1 MNADILFT
9 LWMSDF
15 KSFESFFQIISTRLF
30 SFSLLF
36 LFSIYFFFKKKFWVF
51 VLKSLLKLKINLEK
65 TKPQIKVATIE
76 GSLNENSDIPNTKI
90 EMH

>member
-1 MNADILFT
+1 M
-9 LWMSDF
+9 F
-15 KSFESFFQIISTRLF
+15 KTD
-30 SFSLLF
+30 
-36 LFSIYFFFKKKFWVF
+36 V

-65 TKPQIKVATIE
+65 TNPQIKVATIE

>member
-1 MNADILFT
+1 MKRFKKASAVATELIRNIPGSNRKILKT
-9 LWMSDF
+9 DVIL
-15 KSFESFFQIISTRLF
+15 KSF
-30 SFSLLF
+30 
-36 LFSIYFFFKKKFWVF
+36 
-51 VLKSLLKLKINLEK
+51 LKLKINLEK